1 MSIARELLIMRNTAS
16 KCNSLILGQ
25 CTDIMRQKIESHESF
40 AGVSSVGD
48 GLGLLKLIKGVA
60 FHFQSQIYLPYA
72 LHKALKRGYNC
83 AQGKF
88 ATAQAYLEHF
98 QNVVAVVTK
107 SGGSIAGHEGV
118 ENTSI
123 IAKGEV
129 LEHEDMTEAQL
140 TEMKEEA
147 TARST
152 GMAFLLGCD
161 RSRCGGSST
170 PSRTISIRTATIF
183 QRPWRRR
190 ITCSQT
196 GSRSALGGGHQLPT
210 EWHSPTWRQENPTC

>member
-1 MSIARELLIMRNTAS
+1 M
-16 KCNSLILGQ
+16 
-25 CTDIMRQKIESHESF
+25 D
-40 AGVSSVGD
+40 
-48 GLGLLKLIKGVA
+48 VA

-72 LHKALKRGYNC
+72 LHKALKRNYNC

-98 QNVVAVVTK
+98 QNVVAVVTE

-129 LEHEDMTEAQL
+129 LEREDMTEAQL

-152 GMAFLLGCD
+152 AMVFLLGCD
-161 RSRCGGSST
+161 RC
-170 PSRTISIRTATIF
+170 
-183 QRPWRRR
+183 
-190 ITCSQT
+190 
-196 GSRSALGGGHQLPT
+196 
-210 EWHSPTWRQENPTC
+210 